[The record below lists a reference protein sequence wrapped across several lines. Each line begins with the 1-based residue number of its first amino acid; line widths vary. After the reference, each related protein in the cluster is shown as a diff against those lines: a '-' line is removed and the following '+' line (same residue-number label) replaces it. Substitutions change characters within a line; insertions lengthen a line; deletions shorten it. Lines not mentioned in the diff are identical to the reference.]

1 MCLNIIT
8 NYANAN
14 EFQFLLSFLQAML
27 ILCSDLVY
35 YISGVGTLKHR
46 FLAEF
51 FQHEPVNLSLI

>member
-8 NYANAN
+8 SYANAN

-27 ILCSDLVY
+27 ILQDLVY

-51 FQHEPVNLSLI
+51 CQHEPVNLSLI